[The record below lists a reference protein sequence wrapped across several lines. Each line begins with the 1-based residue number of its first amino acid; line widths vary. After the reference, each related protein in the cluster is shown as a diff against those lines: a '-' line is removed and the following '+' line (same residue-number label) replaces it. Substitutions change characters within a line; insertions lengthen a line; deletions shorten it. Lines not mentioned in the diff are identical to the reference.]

1 MSLRRNRRTILVA
14 LASAVFGLAILAC
27 GGGDTGD
34 VNEGGNTAP
43 AEDKQDKPKVA
54 AMGKDSVSLKEGL
67 TISTSAPAPFS
78 PSGAAAGTIPDGK
91 HTKFNVTIVNGS
103 QDIKDL
109 ALMTITVNSAAGT
122 GSQIID
128 SEQNVTGSLGSL
140 GKLAPGKTSTLAVAF
155 SVPSNAT
162 SINVEIRPGFG
173 DSALFEGTV

>member
-14 LASAVFGLAILAC
+14 LASAVFGFAILAC

-103 QDIKDL
+103 RMLRI
-109 ALMTITVNSAAGT
+109 S
-122 GSQIID
+122 
-128 SEQNVTGSLGSL
+128 
-140 GKLAPGKTSTLAVAF
+140 
-155 SVPSNAT
+155 
-162 SINVEIRPGFG
+162 R
-173 DSALFEGTV
+173 